1 MRFSSFRY
9 LVREGFR
16 NIGQNFFMSLASIG
30 VLISCLL
37 LTGTAY
43 LVFVNIQKACDWVY
57 GQNVVVAFAKADC
70 TGDQVRQLQDKIE
83 GITNVESVQF
93 ISKQDT
99 LLKYKDTIPEATYED
114 MQGDNNPF
122 LDSYIITFKDLSVFD
137 QTVQQIQ
144 QIPEI
149 DSMSYNREI
158 AAMLTKVRTIILWAG
173 GAVIALLFLVSIFII
188 INTIKLTVYNRRL
201 EISIMKSVGATN
213 AFVRTPFVI
222 EGMVLGLAAAFL
234 AYGLIFVLYRL
245 LAPVFHFGMFQGLM
259 NFSAVWQP
267 VLFGFLGIGILTGV
281 IGSAISIGKYL
292 KEEGGISRV
301 L

>member
-1 MRFSSFRY
+1 MRFSSLRY
-9 LVREGFR
+9 LIREGFR
-16 NIGQNFFMSLASIG
+16 NIGQNIFMSLASVGI
-30 VLISCLL
+30 LISCLL
-37 LTGTAY
+37 ITGSAY
-43 LVFVNIQKACDWVY
+43 LGFANIQKACDWAY

-70 TGDQVRQLQDKIE
+70 TGDQIRQLQDKIK

-93 ISKQDT
+93 ISKQET
-99 LLKYKDTIPEATYED
+99 LLKYKDTIPEATYQD

-122 LDSYIITFKDLSVFD
+122 LDSYVITFKDLSLFN

-144 QIPEI
+144 QIPGI
-149 DSMSYNREI
+149 DSMSYNQSI
-158 AAMLTKVRTIILWAG
+158 ADMLTKVRHIILGVG
-173 GAVIALLFLVSIFII
+173 GSLIGLLFLVSIFII
-188 INTIKLTVYNRRL
+188 IYTIKLTVYNRRL

-222 EGMVLGLAAAFL
+222 EGMVLGLAAALL
-234 AYGLIFVLYRL
+234 AYGLIYVIYLFVS
-245 LAPVFHFGMFQGLM
+245 PMFHFGMFQGLID
-259 NFSAVWQP
+259 FSTVWQP
-267 VLFGFLGIGILTGV
+267 VLLGFLAIGILTGV

>member
-1 MRFSSFRY
+1 MRFSSLRY
-9 LVREGFR
+9 LIREGFR
-16 NIGQNFFMSLASIG
+16 NIGQNIFMSLASIG

-37 LTGTAY
+37 LTGGAY
-43 LVFVNIQKACDWVY
+43 LGFANIQKACDWVY

-70 TGDQVRQLQDKIE
+70 TGDQVRQLQDKIR
-83 GITNVESVQF
+83 GITNVDSVQF
-93 ISKQDT
+93 ISKQET
-99 LLKYKDTIPEATYED
+99 LLKYKDTIPEATYQD

-122 LDSYIITFKDLSVFD
+122 LDSYVITFKDLSLFD

-149 DSMSYNREI
+149 DSMSYNQGI
-158 AAMLTKVRTIILWAG
+158 AATLTKIRHIILWVG

-234 AYGLIFVLYRL
+234 SYGLIYLLYWL
-245 LAPVFHFGMFQGLM
+245 LTPVFHFGMFQGLID
-259 NFSAVWQP
+259 FSTVWQP
-267 VLFGFLGIGILTGV
+267 VLLGFLAIGILTGV